1 MSEIYWGHWRGMDAI
16 SRIAGTVMCMKKWCT
31 TTVVALTPS
40 NALDDCTTISSI
52 PHPAMVRGTKPGESL
67 QHARKPRSVCVP
79 AMSSDARSPIGDVSE
94 ILDAMAWHCD
104 GFLFKISRTRA
115 LLITVSASAM
125 PNDDIRDILDAMAW
139 KCDGWKSRDNPS
151 SRLPH
156 LTCTTTGKYICK
168 RRIAWPSAPPQC
180 YCACHY
186 DAHE

>member
-67 QHARKPRSVCVP
+67 QHARKPRSVFVP

-104 GFLFKISRTRA
+104 GFRFKISRTQT
-115 LLITVSASAM
+115 LPFS
-125 PNDDIRDILDAMAW
+125 
-139 KCDGWKSRDNPS
+139 CD
-151 SRLPH
+151 
-156 LTCTTTGKYICK
+156 
-168 RRIAWPSAPPQC
+168 
-180 YCACHY
+180 HY
-186 DAHE
+186 DKAKCRQTWVGYATGTTYYCVCVCHAE